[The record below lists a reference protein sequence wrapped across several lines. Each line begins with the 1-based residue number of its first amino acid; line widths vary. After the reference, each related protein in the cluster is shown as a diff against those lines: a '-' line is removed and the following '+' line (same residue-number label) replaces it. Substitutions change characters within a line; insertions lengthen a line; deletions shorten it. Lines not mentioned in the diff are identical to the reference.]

1 MDIEEYISRNYNGSK
16 TWFCE
21 EVKQSYNLNRIS
33 KVVSNKNYLAGKHK
47 ILRKPDIQFKGEEYE
62 TKKLIIQEAK
72 TILNFHSTYLLGKPL
87 SLTGSENKVKEYQN
101 IYRRADYNEID
112 FDIIDSIGKYGD
124 AYEYVYLDKGK
135 NICSK
140 LIDSADAYPVY
151 SNNNE
156 YIALIEH
163 WTSTYK
169 NIDSNIEYFTIYYTD
184 RVEQWNNQSGNL
196 ILISSSNNLSGLPI
210 HYHNKNDIDD
220 NFGVSL
226 LGDIIPILD
235 EIEDLLSKLGDSIYT
250 LSLSPLPVLIGQQFL
265 NDTIDKDAVGFG
277 LNLGDGADMKYINAL
292 MDYNTIKMY
301 LDKIEQKLNMVAHMP
316 SIVGG
321 NSNVANVS
329 EVSLKLLYQLAD
341 VYSMIQEKYIRK
353 GLRKRFNKID
363 KLLELKGMMFND
375 NDYVSVQFN
384 YSRPVNNEDLLQQL
398 KIQYDMGA
406 ISRTSIIERSPVI
419 VDTTQELN
427 RLKEE
432 DTNNSG
438 SKDDNVQVNRNNLDG
453 KIVN

>member
-1 MDIEEYISRNYNGSK
+1 MDIEEYINRNYNGSK

-21 EVKQSYNLNRIS
+21 EVKQSYNLSRIS
-33 KVVSNKNYLAGKHK
+33 KVVSNKSYLAGEHK
-47 ILRKPDIQFKGEEYE
+47 ILKKPDIQFKGEEYK

-72 TILNFHSTYLLGKPL
+72 TILNFHGTYLLGKPL

-101 IYRRADYNEID
+101 IYRSADYNEID

-140 LIDSADAYPVY
+140 LIDNADAYPVY

-184 RVEQWNNQSGNL
+184 RVEQWNNENGNL
-196 ILISSSNNLSGLPI
+196 IMVSSSNNLSGLPI
-210 HYHNKNDIDD
+210 HYHNKNDIDP

-226 LGDIIPILD
+226 LEDIKPILD
-235 EIEDLLSKLGDSIYT
+235 EVEDLLSKLGDSIYT
-250 LSLSPLPVLIGQQFL
+250 LSLSPLPVVTGQQIEGE
-265 NDTIDKDAVGFG
+265 IDKDVVGFG
-277 LNLGDGADMKYINAL
+277 LSLEFGSDMKYINAL

-341 VYSMIQEKYIRK
+341 VYSMIQEKYVRK
-353 GLRKRFNKID
+353 GLRKRFNIFD
-363 KLLELKGMMFND
+363 KLLELKGIMFNND
-375 NDYVSVQFN
+375 DYVSVQFN

-406 ISRTSIIERSPVI
+406 ISRMSIIERSPVI

-432 DTNNSG
+432 DVNDGDSR
-438 SKDDNVQVNRNNLDG
+438 DDNLDG